1 MQKEDLEEKTV
12 INVLGDKIL
21 HPWTRMG
28 YYRGGKKR
36 KEEQLLEIKTTKAE
50 NKKNFLKNDWNINL
64 RK

>member
-1 MQKEDLEEKTV
+1 
-12 INVLGDKIL
+12 
-21 HPWTRMG
+21 MG
-28 YYRGGKKR
+28 YYRGGEKR